1 VLFKVLFI
9 AYLERQVMSPG
20 RGFDCCIIGQGKLTI
35 ECAEYLLAQGN
46 TIRGI
51 ITDNT
56 DVAFWADSQ
65 SIAHINAQN
74 DSLEFLQKWSFD
86 YLFSI
91 INPSQTSAK
100 ILSLPKISAINF
112 HDAPLPKYAGLH
124 VTSWAI
130 QNQETEFGVTWHEMS
145 STFDAG
151 DILVQTLFP
160 IEADE
165 TAFSLSVKCY
175 QQGLESFKQ
184 LLSELSAGQVT
195 RIPQD
200 ITKRSVYFASQKPT
214 NAALIDWRQSAQ
226 QIIALTRGLD
236 YQLDDNPLSA
246 PKIYVEGQFYLLQG
260 EVSLVDTGVNLKA
273 GEVLSKGKN
282 ALIVS
287 VSDNAIK
294 LDGLTTLE
302 GESLD
307 INQIAGLEQG
317 AQLSILDDAL
327 LKRLDSVCQHL
338 GKVEK
343 YWRTKLYDVEPF
355 TFAGHGAAPASSVTL
370 SDAANLPLNI
380 ADSVQK
386 ALQSAYPE
394 YTLSELI
401 SSLYVCF
408 LRRMADSDAVDI
420 GWGADLFDIPQEFR
434 GLYADRLPLSLNIDV
449 QQPVKALVA
458 LVATA
463 LKSLSA
469 KGSYPR
475 DLFSR
480 TKTLKASTLPVSVAC
495 VDTLSTSMN
504 ASADTLQLIL
514 EKGSARG
521 QWQFNQT
528 SLSTRQVAEI
538 ADKFNGFLSHAIA
551 QFDTPLSH
559 IYLLTDAERQTVLV
573 EWNNTQKIIPE
584 HVCMHQLIET
594 QVAKCPDAIALAFRD
609 QKISYRQLNE
619 QANALALNLQSLGAG
634 PDKLVG
640 IFIARSIEMVV
651 ALLAVHKA
659 GAAYVPLDPAYPR
672 DRIALMIGDAQA
684 EILLTHSK
692 LVTELPTEQK
702 AVVVCVDQLIDS
714 LAPEVTNCKSEVK
727 PANLA
732 YVIYTS
738 GSTGTPKG
746 VMVEHRNVVNF
757 MAGMD
762 DTLNYQGDP
771 GVWLAVT
778 SISFDISV
786 LEIFWSLARGF
797 KVVIQEEEAK
807 TINLAQTGVSQVNR
821 KMDVGLFYFSSDA
834 GPSSKG
840 DRYKLLLEGAKFA
853 DEHQFS
859 SVWTPERH
867 FHLFGGL
874 YPNPSVTSAA
884 IAAVTKNIAI
894 RAGSIVLPL
903 HNPIRVAEEWS
914 VVDNLSNGRVG
925 FSFAS
930 GWHAN
935 DFALMPENF
944 ENRKQLMFEGIETL
958 KKLWRGDTISV
969 MNGENKPFEA
979 KIYPAPVQDEPPIW
993 ITTAGNIET
1002 FRQAGEGGYNILTN
1016 LLGQSIEDITQKINA
1031 YREGRKAK
1039 GHAGDGNISLMVHTF
1054 VGQDVDEV
1062 KEIVRE
1068 PFCSYLKM
1076 SFDLVKIAP
1085 WAFPAFSQP
1094 SKSASQDQTFDPS
1107 TFTSEDMDALI
1118 DHAFE
1123 RYFETAGIFGTPASC
1138 IALIDQLKQAGVDE
1152 VACLVDFGVDDD
1164 VVLENLPHL
1173 NRLRELA
1180 NPDAFSIQ
1188 EEDYSTAKQIHKH
1201 SVTHFQCTPSMA
1213 RILVSDP
1220 ETLSALGCLDK
1231 FLLGGEALPD
1241 DLAETLAKNTKGELI
1256 NVYGPTETTI
1266 WSTSGL
1272 VSVDR
1277 KEVSIGRPIAN
1288 TQLYVL
1294 DSAQQPLP
1302 VGVPGELLIGG
1313 KGVVRGYLNRNDLT
1327 DDRFIDNPFSEYVD
1341 NESKIYRTGDLVK
1354 YKSNG
1359 EVEFLGRLDHQ
1370 VKLRGYR
1377 IELGEI
1383 EALITAHPLVKESLI
1398 TAPISEDGVQSLL
1411 AYVVPNPQGK
1421 KQETGHW
1428 QTLWDEAYKGNIA
1441 ADMRDPSSVDT
1452 GVENSIE
1459 RNDPTFNTSGWLNSF
1474 TGHQHEQSHMKEWRD
1489 ATVERIFALKPKRV
1503 LEIGCG
1509 TGMILYQVA
1518 PQCEAYTGVDFSQ
1531 SALEMIEQ
1539 QANKMGMKNV
1549 SLVQSAADLL
1559 ELGEQAKFDLVI
1571 INSVAQY
1578 FPSSDYLV
1586 KVLGNITELLTD
1598 DGQIFVGDVRYS
1610 SLKSTFHAAI
1620 ALAKAPASL
1629 SLPDLKERIAEQV
1642 ENDGELLIHPD
1653 FFGNFPAEMTS
1664 LSHVNV
1670 QLKRGHYVNEMSGYR
1685 YDVVLSQKAPN
1696 RVLSEQDFKAMAYP
1710 GSLQALRQVL
1720 EGESALVIRNIPNAR
1735 LVKDIQSQNVLQEG
1749 YYALVS
1755 DVHNAV
1761 LNQLAQNPRGLDPED
1776 VYQLD
1781 SAYQIEL
1788 NWSASG
1794 HKDCFDAYFYQGEA
1808 NSLSFTC
1815 KNAGQALNSFCEE
1828 PKQQSGDHELSDA
1841 IKLVLRDKLP
1851 EFMVPDH
1858 FIFLPHMPLTPNGKI
1873 NRHALPLPEK
1883 RQRETEEV
1891 FVEPKSDIE
1900 QIIAEVFRDMLGLE
1914 KIGTKDNFFSLGVNS
1929 LLIAQAN
1936 NRLNQRLDKHVS
1948 LVAMYRFP
1956 TIFSLAEHLSADR
1969 DVAEGASKGTDR
1981 AEKRKAA
1988 LGARRK
1994 RVVRRR

>member
-1 VLFKVLFI
+1 
-9 AYLERQVMSPG
+9 
-20 RGFDCCIIGQGKLTI
+20 
-35 ECAEYLLAQGN
+35 
-46 TIRGI
+46 
-51 ITDNT
+51 
-56 DVAFWADSQ
+56 
-65 SIAHINAQN
+65 
-74 DSLEFLQKWSFD
+74 
-86 YLFSI
+86 
-91 INPSQTSAK
+91 
-100 ILSLPKISAINF
+100 
-112 HDAPLPKYAGLH
+112 
-124 VTSWAI
+124 
-130 QNQETEFGVTWHEMS
+130 
-145 STFDAG
+145 
-151 DILVQTLFP
+151 
-160 IEADE
+160 
-165 TAFSLSVKCY
+165 
-175 QQGLESFKQ
+175 
-184 LLSELSAGQVT
+184 
-195 RIPQD
+195 
-200 ITKRSVYFASQKPT
+200 
-214 NAALIDWRQSAQ
+214 
-226 QIIALTRGLD
+226 
-236 YQLDDNPLSA
+236 
-246 PKIYVEGQFYLLQG
+246 
-260 EVSLVDTGVNLKA
+260 
-273 GEVLSKGKN
+273 
-282 ALIVS
+282 
-287 VSDNAIK
+287 
-294 LDGLTTLE
+294 
-302 GESLD
+302 
-307 INQIAGLEQG
+307 
-317 AQLSILDDAL
+317 
-327 LKRLDSVCQHL
+327 
-338 GKVEK
+338 
-343 YWRTKLYDVEPF
+343 
-355 TFAGHGAAPASSVTL
+355 
-370 SDAANLPLNI
+370 
-380 ADSVQK
+380 
-386 ALQSAYPE
+386 
-394 YTLSELI
+394 
-401 SSLYVCF
+401 
-408 LRRMADSDAVDI
+408 
-420 GWGADLFDIPQEFR
+420 
-434 GLYADRLPLSLNIDV
+434 
-449 QQPVKALVA
+449 
-458 LVATA
+458 
-463 LKSLSA
+463 
-469 KGSYPR
+469 
-475 DLFSR
+475 
-480 TKTLKASTLPVSVAC
+480 LKASTLPVSVAY
-495 VDTLSTSMN
+495 VDTLSASIN
-504 ASADTLQLIL
+504 ASADTLLLCL

-528 SLSTRQVAEI
+528 SLSALQVAGI
-538 ADKFNGFLSHAIA
+538 ADKFNGFLGHVIA
-551 QFDTPLSH
+551 QLDTPLSQ
-559 IYLLTDAERQTVLV
+559 IYLLTDAERQTLLV
-573 EWNNTQKIIPE
+573 DWNNTQKAIPE
-584 HVCMHQLIET
+584 SMCIHQIIET
-594 QVAKCPDAIALAFRD
+594 QVAKRPDDIALAFRD

-619 QANALALNLQSLGAG
+619 QANTLALTLQSLGAA

-672 DRIALMIGDAQA
+672 DRIALMIGDARA

-692 LVTELPTEQK
+692 LVAELPSEQQ
-702 AVVVCVDQLIDS
+702 ATVVCVDEVADS
-714 LAPEVTNCKSEVK
+714 LVLEPANCKSDVN
-727 PANLA
+727 PTNLA

-738 GSTGTPKG
+738 GSTGKPKG

-797 KVVIQEEEAK
+797 KVVIQEEEAR
-807 TINLAQTGVSQVNR
+807 TINITAASVSQVNR

-853 DEHQFS
+853 DENKFS

-884 IAAVTKNIAI
+884 IAAVTKNISI

-958 KKLWRGDTISV
+958 KKLWRGETISV

-1039 GHAGDGNISLMVHTF
+1039 GHAGDGNISVMVHTF

-1068 PFCSYLKM
+1068 PFCNYLKT

-1094 SKSASQDQTFDPS
+1094 SKSASQDQSFDPS

-1180 NPDAFSIQ
+1180 NPEASSEQ
-1188 EEDYSTAKQIHKH
+1188 NEDYSTAKQIHKH
-1201 SVTHFQCTPSMA
+1201 AVTHFQCTPSMA

-1272 VSVDR
+1272 VSIDS
-1277 KEVSIGRPIAN
+1277 KDLSIGRPIAN

-1294 DSAQQPLP
+1294 DSAQQPVP

-1327 DDRFIDNPFSEYVD
+1327 DDRFIDNPFAKYVG

-1359 EVEFLGRLDHQ
+1359 ELEFLGRLDHQ

-1398 TAPISEDGVQSLL
+1398 TAPISVDGAQSLL
-1411 AYVVPNPQGK
+1411 AYVVPNPHGK
-1421 KQETGHW
+1421 KEETGHW

-1441 ADMRDPSSVDT
+1441 ATTREPASDK
-1452 GVENSIE
+1452 NS
-1459 RNDPTFNTSGWLNSF
+1459 DPTFNTSGWLNSF
-1474 TGHQHEQSHMKEWRD
+1474 TGDQHKQSHMKEWRD
-1489 ATVERIFALKPKRV
+1489 ATVERILALKPKRV

-1539 QANKMGMKNV
+1539 QTHKMGMNNI
-1549 SLVQSAADLL
+1549 SLVQSAADGL

-1610 SLKSTFHAAI
+1610 SLKGIFHTVI
-1620 ALAKAPASL
+1620 ELAKAPASL
-1629 SLPDLKERIAEQV
+1629 SLPELKERIAEQV

-1653 FFGNFPAEMTS
+1653 FFGNLPKEIDSF
-1664 LSHVNV
+1664 SHVNV

-1685 YDVVLSQKAPN
+1685 YDVVLRQKAPN
-1696 RVLSEQDFKAMAYP
+1696 KVLSEQDFKVVAYP
-1710 GSLQALRQVL
+1710 GNLQALRHVL
-1720 EGESALVIRNIPNAR
+1720 EGESALLIRNIPNAR
-1735 LVKDIQSQNVLQEG
+1735 LVKDIQSQHALQEG
-1749 YYALVS
+1749 EYALVS
-1755 DVHNAV
+1755 DVHHAV
-1761 LNQLAQNPRGLDPED
+1761 QHQLIQNPAALDPED

-1781 SAYQIEL
+1781 SAYQVEL
-1788 NWSASG
+1788 NWATSG

-1808 NSLSFTC
+1808 NSLNLTC
-1815 KNAGQALNSFCEE
+1815 KHVGQALNSFCEE
-1828 PKQQSGDHELSDA
+1828 PKQHSSDHDLTDA
-1841 IKLVLRDKLP
+1841 IKLVLRVKLP

-1891 FVEPKSDIE
+1891 FVAPKSDIE
-1900 QIIAEVFRDMLGLE
+1900 QTIAAVFRDMLGLD

-1936 NRLNQRLDKHVS
+1936 NRLNQQLDKHVS

-1956 TIFSLAEHLSADR
+1956 TIFSLAEYLSADS
-1969 DVAEGASKGTDR
+1969 DVAEGANKGADR

>member
-1 VLFKVLFI
+1 
-9 AYLERQVMSPG
+9 MNSG
-20 RGFDCCIIGQGKLTI
+20 RCFDCCIIGQGKLTI
-35 ECAEYLLAQGN
+35 ECAEYLLAQGHV
-46 TIRGI
+46 IRGM
-51 ITDNT
+51 ITDNA

-65 SIAHINAQN
+65 SIAHISTQ
-74 DSLEFLQKWSFD
+74 DDQLTFLEQWSFD
-86 YLFSI
+86 HLFSI
-91 INPSQTSAK
+91 INPVQTPEA
-100 ILSLPKISAINF
+100 ILSQPKISSINF

-130 QNQETEFGVTWHEMS
+130 QNQESQFGVTWHEMS
-145 STFDAG
+145 ATFDAG
-151 DILVQTLFP
+151 DILVQSTFP
-160 IEADE
+160 IEPDE

-175 QQGLESFKQ
+175 QQGLDSFKQ
-184 LLSELSAGQVT
+184 LHNELNTGQLK
-195 RIPQD
+195 RISQD
-200 ITKRSVYFASQKPT
+200 ITDRSVYFASQKPV

-236 YQLDDNPLSA
+236 YQKDDNPLSA
-246 PKIYVEGQFYLLQG
+246 AKIYLAGQFYLLHG
-260 EVSLVDTGVNLKA
+260 DVSLAKA
-273 GEVLSKGKN
+273 EGGQRPGDVQSLEKDGF
-282 ALIVS
+282 IVAAG
-287 VSDNAIK
+287 DNAVKISA
-294 LDGLTTLE
+294 LSTLE
-302 GESLD
+302 GERLN
-307 INQIAGLEQG
+307 INEVPGLEKG
-317 AQLSILDDAL
+317 TQLTLLDDEL
-327 LKRLDSVCQHL
+327 LKRLDEVCQQL

-343 YWRTKLYDVEPF
+343 YWLSKLYDVEPF
-355 TFAGHGAAPASSVTL
+355 TFAGHGATPIT
-370 SDAANLPLNI
+370 SDTPTNAANVPFTLPEAI
-380 ADSVQK
+380 Q
-386 ALQSAYPE
+386 QSLKSAFPGL
-394 YTLSELI
+394 TLTELI
-401 SSLYVCF
+401 TSLYACF
-408 LRRMADSDAVDI
+408 LRRMADTDAVDI
-420 GWGADLFDIPQEFR
+420 GWGANLSDIPLDVRALF
-434 GLYADRLPLSLNIDV
+434 ASRLPFSLNIDV
-449 QQPVKALVA
+449 QQPINELVEQIA
-458 LVATA
+458 SD
-463 LKSLSA
+463 LKILSS
-469 KGSYPR
+469 KGSYAR
-475 DLFSR
+475 DLLSR
-480 TKTLKASTLPVSVAC
+480 TQNLKVISLPVAIEC
-495 VDTLSTSMN
+495 VDSLLMGREV
-504 ASADTLQLIL
+504 SADTLLLSL
-514 EKGSARG
+514 EKDTAQGHWS
-521 QWQFNQT
+521 FNRT
-528 SLSTRQVAEI
+528 SLNNVRVTEI
-538 ADKFNGFLSHAIA
+538 AAKFTAFLGYVIA
-551 QFDTPLSH
+551 QLDTPLSK
-559 IYLLTDAERQTVLV
+559 IYLLSESERQTLLID
-573 EWNNTQKIIPE
+573 WNNTQKVIPE
-584 HVCMHQLIET
+584 NVCMHQLIEA
-594 QVAKCPDAIALAFRD
+594 QVAKSPDAIALAFRGE
-609 QKISYRQLNE
+609 QISYRQLNE
-619 QANALALNLQSLGAG
+619 QANALALKLQSLGAT

-640 IFIARSIEMVV
+640 IFIDRSIEMVI
-651 ALLAVHKA
+651 ALVAVHKA

-672 DRIALMIGDAQA
+672 DRIALMIGDAKA
-684 EILLTHSK
+684 DILLTHSK
-692 LVTELPTEQK
+692 LAGELPSEYQSSM
-702 AVVVCVDQLIDS
+702 VCVDQILGS
-714 LAPEVTNCKSEVK
+714 LVPESLNCKSDVK
-727 PANLA
+727 PEHLA

-738 GSTGTPKG
+738 GSTGKPKG

-797 KVVIQEEEAK
+797 KVIVQEEEAR
-807 TINLAQTGVSQVNR
+807 TINLAQAAVSQVNR

-853 DEHQFS
+853 DNNNFS
-859 SVWTPERH
+859 SIWTPERH

-903 HNPIRVAEEWS
+903 HNPIRIVEEWS

-944 ENRKQLMFEGIETL
+944 ENRKQLMFEGIDTI

-993 ITTAGNIET
+993 ITTAGNVET
-1002 FRQAGEGGYNILTN
+1002 FRQAGEGGYNVLTN
-1016 LLGQSIEDITQKINA
+1016 LLGQSIEDLTQKISA

-1039 GHAGDGNISLMVHTF
+1039 GHVGEGNVSVMVHTF

-1068 PFCSYLKM
+1068 PFCNYLKT

-1094 SKSASQDQTFDPS
+1094 SKSASQDQSFDPS

-1138 IALIDQLKQAGVDE
+1138 IALIDKLKQAGIDE
-1152 VACLVDFGVDDD
+1152 IACLVDFGVDDD
-1164 VVLENLPHL
+1164 VVLENLTHL
-1173 NRLRELA
+1173 NQLRELA
-1180 NPDAFSIQ
+1180 NPSASSEQ
-1188 EEDYSTAKQIHKH
+1188 HEDYSTAKQISKH
-1201 SVTHFQCTPSMA
+1201 AVTHFQCTPSMA
-1213 RILVSDP
+1213 RILASDP
-1220 ETLSALGCLDK
+1220 ETLSALGQLDK

-1272 VSVDR
+1272 VSADR
-1277 KEVSIGRPIAN
+1277 KDVSIGRPISN

-1294 DSAQQPLP
+1294 DSEQQPVP

-1313 KGVVRGYLNRNDLT
+1313 KGVVRGYLNRDDLSNE
-1327 DDRFIDNPFSEYVD
+1327 RFIENPFGEYVGND
-1341 NESKIYRTGDLVK
+1341 SKIYRTGDLVK
-1354 YKSNG
+1354 YKPNG
-1359 EVEFLGRLDHQ
+1359 DIEFLGRLDHQ

-1383 EALITAHPLVKESLI
+1383 EALITAHSLVKESLI
-1398 TAPISEDGVQSLL
+1398 TAPISDEGAQSLL
-1411 AYVVPNPQGK
+1411 AYVVPNPQSK
-1421 KQETGHW
+1421 NQETGHW
-1428 QTLWDEAYKGNIA
+1428 QTLWDEAYRGNV
-1441 ADMRDPSSVDT
+1441 AD
-1452 GVENSIE
+1452 ENGGQRSAHID
-1459 RNDPTFNTSGWLNSF
+1459 DPTFNTSGWLNSF
-1474 TGHQHEQSHMKEWRD
+1474 TGHQHEQAHMKEWLD
-1489 ATVERIFALKPKRV
+1489 ATVERILSLKPKRV

-1509 TGMILYQVA
+1509 TGMILYRVA
-1518 PQCEAYTGVDFSQ
+1518 PECEAYTGVDFSQ
-1531 SALEMIEQ
+1531 SALELIDQ
-1539 QANKMGMKNV
+1539 QTKKMGMNNV
-1549 SLVQSAADLL
+1549 SLVQSAADAL
-1559 ELGEQAKFDLVI
+1559 ELGEQAAFDLVI
-1571 INSVAQY
+1571 VNSVVQY
-1578 FPSSDYLV
+1578 FPSSEYLV
-1586 KVLGNITELLTD
+1586 QVLSNAAALLTG
-1598 DGQIFVGDVRYS
+1598 DGHIFVGDVRYS
-1610 SLKSTFHAAI
+1610 SLKGTFHTAI
-1620 ALAKAPASL
+1620 ELAKAPASL
-1629 SLPDLKERIAEQV
+1629 TLPELKDRVAEHV
-1642 ENDGELLIHPD
+1642 ENDGELLIHTD
-1653 FFGNFPAEMTS
+1653 FFGNLPKKIS
-1664 LSHVNV
+1664 RLSHVNV

-1685 YDVVLSQKAPN
+1685 YDVILSQKEPN
-1696 RVLSEQDFKAMAYP
+1696 KVLNEEDFKGIAYP
-1710 GSLQALRQVL
+1710 GSLETVQQAL
-1720 EGESALVIRNIPNAR
+1720 EGKRSLVIRDIPNAR
-1735 LVKDIQSQNVLQEG
+1735 LVKDIQSQHILQNG
-1749 YYALVS
+1749 DFALVS

-1761 LNQLAQNPRGLDPED
+1761 EKQLTQSTAGLDPED

-1781 SAYQIEL
+1781 PAYQIEL

-1794 HKDCFDAYFYQGEA
+1794 HKDCFDAYFYQGQV
-1808 NSLSFTC
+1808 NSLSLKC
-1815 KNAGQALNSFCEE
+1815 KHEGQALNFFCEE
-1828 PKQQSGDHELSDA
+1828 PKQHSSDHELTDA
-1841 IKLVLRDKLP
+1841 IKIALRDKLP

-1891 FVEPKSDIE
+1891 FVAPESDIE
-1900 QIIAEVFRDMLGLE
+1900 QKIAAVFCEMLNLE

-1936 NRLNQRLDKHVS
+1936 NRLNQQLDKHVS
-1948 LVAMYRFP
+1948 LVAMYRFS
-1956 TIFSLAEHLSADR
+1956 TISSLAEHLSADS

>member
-1 VLFKVLFI
+1 
-9 AYLERQVMSPG
+9 
-20 RGFDCCIIGQGKLTI
+20 
-35 ECAEYLLAQGN
+35 
-46 TIRGI
+46 
-51 ITDNT
+51 
-56 DVAFWADSQ
+56 
-65 SIAHINAQN
+65 
-74 DSLEFLQKWSFD
+74 
-86 YLFSI
+86 
-91 INPSQTSAK
+91 
-100 ILSLPKISAINF
+100 
-112 HDAPLPKYAGLH
+112 
-124 VTSWAI
+124 
-130 QNQETEFGVTWHEMS
+130 
-145 STFDAG
+145 
-151 DILVQTLFP
+151 
-160 IEADE
+160 
-165 TAFSLSVKCY
+165 
-175 QQGLESFKQ
+175 
-184 LLSELSAGQVT
+184 
-195 RIPQD
+195 
-200 ITKRSVYFASQKPT
+200 
-214 NAALIDWRQSAQ
+214 
-226 QIIALTRGLD
+226 
-236 YQLDDNPLSA
+236 
-246 PKIYVEGQFYLLQG
+246 
-260 EVSLVDTGVNLKA
+260 
-273 GEVLSKGKN
+273 
-282 ALIVS
+282 
-287 VSDNAIK
+287 
-294 LDGLTTLE
+294 
-302 GESLD
+302 
-307 INQIAGLEQG
+307 
-317 AQLSILDDAL
+317 
-327 LKRLDSVCQHL
+327 
-338 GKVEK
+338 
-343 YWRTKLYDVEPF
+343 
-355 TFAGHGAAPASSVTL
+355 
-370 SDAANLPLNI
+370 
-380 ADSVQK
+380 
-386 ALQSAYPE
+386 
-394 YTLSELI
+394 
-401 SSLYVCF
+401 
-408 LRRMADSDAVDI
+408 MADSDAVDI
-420 GWGADLFDIPQEFR
+420 GWGVDLFNIPQEFK
-434 GLYADRLPLSLNIDV
+434 GLFADRLPLSLNIDV
-449 QQPVKALVA
+449 QQPVKVLVA
-458 LVATA
+458 MVAA
-463 LKSLSA
+463 ELKSLSA
-469 KGSYPR
+469 IGSYPR

-480 TKTLKASTLPVSVAC
+480 TKALKASTLPVLVAC
-495 VDTLSTSMN
+495 VDTLSTSIN
-504 ASADTLQLIL
+504 ASTDTLQLCL
-514 EKGSARG
+514 EKASARG

-528 SLSTRQVAEI
+528 SLSALQVAEI
-538 ADKFNGFLSHAIA
+538 ADKFNGFLSHVIA
-551 QFDTPLSH
+551 QLDTPLSQ
-559 IYLLTDAERQTVLV
+559 IYLLTDAERQTMLV
-573 EWNNTQKIIPE
+573 DWNNTQKTIPE
-584 HVCMHQLIET
+584 SMCIHQIIET
-594 QVAKCPDAIALAFRD
+594 QVAKDPDAIALAFRD

-619 QANALALNLQSLGAG
+619 QANALALTLQSLGAA

-672 DRIALMIGDAQA
+672 DRIALMIGDARA

-692 LVTELPTEQK
+692 LVAELPLEQQ
-702 AVVVCVDQLIDS
+702 ATVVCVDQLIDS
-714 LAPEVTNCKSEVK
+714 LVPESINCESEVK

-757 MAGMD
+757 MVGMD

-797 KVVIQEEEAK
+797 KVVIQEEEAR
-807 TINLAQTGVSQVNR
+807 TINLAQASASQVNR

-834 GPSSKG
+834 GPSGKG

-853 DEHQFS
+853 DDHQFS

-969 MNGENKPFEA
+969 MNGENKPFKA
-979 KIYPAPVQDEPPIW
+979 KIYPAPVQAEPPIW

-1002 FRQAGEGGYNILTN
+1002 FRQSGEGGYNILTN

-1039 GHAGDGNISLMVHTF
+1039 GHVGDGNVSLMVHTF
-1054 VGQDVDEV
+1054 VGQDADEV

-1068 PFCSYLKM
+1068 PFCNYLKT

-1085 WAFPAFSQP
+1085 WAFPAFNQP
-1094 SKSASQDQTFDPS
+1094 SKSVSQDQSFDPS

-1164 VVLENLPHL
+1164 VVLENLPYL

-1180 NPDAFSIQ
+1180 NPEASSEQ
-1188 EEDYSTAKQIHKH
+1188 NEDYSTAKQIHKH
-1201 SVTHFQCTPSMA
+1201 AVTHFQCTPSMA

-1220 ETLSALGCLDK
+1220 ETLSALGRLDK

-1241 DLAETLAKNTKGELI
+1241 DLAETLAKNTKGKLI

-1277 KEVSIGRPIAN
+1277 KDLSIGRAIAN
-1288 TQLYVL
+1288 TQLYVF
-1294 DSAQQPLP
+1294 DSAQQPVP

-1313 KGVVRGYLNRNDLT
+1313 KGVVRGYLNRDDLT
-1327 DDRFIDNPFSEYVD
+1327 NDRFIDNPFAEYVG

-1398 TAPISEDGVQSLL
+1398 TAPVSEDGAQSLL

-1428 QTLWDEAYKGNIA
+1428 QSLWDEAYKGNIA
-1441 ADMRDPSSVDT
+1441 ADIREPKSVDK
-1452 GVENSIE
+1452 GVEM
-1459 RNDPTFNTSGWLNSF
+1459 NDPTFNTSGWLNSF

-1489 ATVERIFALKPKRV
+1489 ATVERILALKPKRV

-1518 PQCEAYTGVDFSQ
+1518 PQCEAYMGVDFSQ
-1531 SALEMIEQ
+1531 SALAMIEQ
-1539 QANKMGMKNV
+1539 QTNKMGMNNV
-1549 SLVQSAADLL
+1549 SLVQSAADRL
-1559 ELGEQAKFDLVI
+1559 ELGEHAKFDLVI

-1586 KVLGNITELLTD
+1586 KVLSNITELLTD

-1610 SLKSTFHAAI
+1610 SLKETFHTAI

-1629 SLPDLKERIAEQV
+1629 SLPELKERIAEQI

-1653 FFGNFPAEMTS
+1653 FFGNLPEEMAS

-1670 QLKRGHYVNEMSGYR
+1670 QLKRGHFVNEMSGYR
-1685 YDVVLSQKAPN
+1685 YDVVLRQKAPN
-1696 RVLSEQDFKAMAYP
+1696 KVLSEQDFKVVAYP
-1710 GSLQALRQVL
+1710 GTLQTLRKVL
-1720 EGESALVIRNIPNAR
+1720 DGESALLIRNIPNTR
-1735 LVKDIQSQNVLQEG
+1735 LVKDIQSQHVLQEG
-1749 YYALVS
+1749 EYALVS
-1755 DVHNAV
+1755 DVHNV
-1761 LNQLAQNPRGLDPED
+1761 VQNQLAQNPVALDPED
-1776 VYQLD
+1776 VYQLG
-1781 SAYQIEL
+1781 SIYQVEL
-1788 NWSASG
+1788 NWAASG
-1794 HKDCFDAYFYQGEA
+1794 QKECFDAYFYQGEV
-1808 NSLSFTC
+1808 NSLNLTC
-1815 KNAGQALNSFCEE
+1815 RHAGQALNSYCEE
-1828 PKQQSGDHELSDA
+1828 PKQHSSDHELVDA

-1858 FIFLPHMPLTPNGKI
+1858 FVFLPHMPLTPNGKI

-1883 RQRETEEV
+1883 RQRETQEV

-1900 QIIAEVFRDMLGLE
+1900 QTIAAVFREMLSLD

-1936 NRLNQRLDKHVS
+1936 NRLNQQLDKHVS

-1956 TIFSLAEHLSADR
+1956 TIFSLAEHLSADS
-1969 DVAEGASKGTDR
+1969 DLAEGASKGTDR

-1994 RVVRRR
+1994 RAVKRR

>member
-1 VLFKVLFI
+1 
-9 AYLERQVMSPG
+9 MSSG

-35 ECAEYLLAQGN
+35 ECAEYLLMQGN

-51 ITDNT
+51 ITDNA
-56 DVAFWADSQ
+56 DVAFWAESQ
-65 SIAHINAQN
+65 SIAHIP
-74 DSLEFLQKWSFD
+74 SLDDQLAFLEKCSFD

-91 INPSQTSAK
+91 INPSQTPAA
-100 ILSLPKISAINF
+100 ILSLPKKSAINF

-160 IEADE
+160 LEADE
-165 TAFSLSVKCY
+165 TAFSLSIKCY
-175 QQGLESFKQ
+175 QKGLESFKQ
-184 LLSELSAGQVT
+184 LLIELDTGQVR
-195 RIPQD
+195 RIAQD
-200 ITKRSVYFASQKPT
+200 ITGRSVYFSSQKPV
-214 NAALIDWRQSAQ
+214 NAALIDWRQSAE

-246 PKIYVEGQFYLLQG
+246 PKVYFEGQFYLPQG
-260 EVSLVDTGVNLKA
+260 EISVVETEVMKPV
-273 GEVLSKGKN
+273 GEILSKEKDALVVSAGHN
-282 ALIVS
+282 AVKI
-287 VSDNAIK
+287 
-294 LDGLTTLE
+294 GTLTTLE

-307 INQIAGLEQG
+307 INQIPGLDKG
-317 AQLSILDDAL
+317 AQLTILDDEL
-327 LKRLDSVCQHL
+327 LTRLDEVCQHL
-338 GKVEK
+338 GKVET
-343 YWRTKLYDVEPF
+343 YWRAKLYDVESF
-355 TFAGHGAAPASSVTL
+355 TFAGHGATLASSVTP
-370 SDAANLPLNI
+370 SDVVNSPLNVPDAI
-380 ADSVQK
+380 QK
-386 ALQSAYPE
+386 TLISAYPE
-394 YTLSELI
+394 YTLTELI

-408 LRRMADSDAVDI
+408 LRRMADSETVDI
-420 GWGADLFDIPQEFR
+420 GWGADLLAIPQEFR
-434 GLYADRLPLSLNIDV
+434 CLFSDRLPMSLNIDV
-449 QQPVKALVA
+449 QRPVRELVGVV
-458 LVATA
+458 VAE
-463 LKSLSA
+463 LKVLSA
-469 KGSYPR
+469 KGTYPR
-475 DLFSR
+475 DLLSR
-480 TKTLKASTLPVSVAC
+480 TKTLKASPLPVTIEY
-495 VDTLSTSMN
+495 VDELSAASK
-504 ASADTLQLIL
+504 ASADTLLLTL

-528 SLSTRQVAEI
+528 SLSASRVAEI
-538 ADKFNGFLSHAIA
+538 TDKFIAFLGYAVA
-551 QFDTPLSH
+551 QLDTPLSQV
-559 IYLLTDAERQTVLV
+559 YLLTETERQTILGD
-573 EWNNTQKIIPE
+573 WNNTQKTIPE
-584 HVCMHQLIET
+584 SACIHQLIEA
-594 QVAKCPDAIALAFRD
+594 QVAKRPDSIALAFRD
-609 QKISYRQLNE
+609 QQISYRQLNE
-619 QANALALNLQSLGAG
+619 QANALALSLQNLGAA

-640 IFIARSIEMVV
+640 IFIERSIEMVI

-672 DRIALMIGDAQA
+672 DRIALMIGDARA

-692 LVTELPTEQK
+692 LAAELPIEQQAK
-702 AVVVCVDQLIDS
+702 VVCVDQLVDS
-714 LAPEVTNCKSEVK
+714 LAPESLNCKSDVK
-727 PANLA
+727 PTNLA

-738 GSTGTPKG
+738 GSTGKPKG

-797 KVVIQEEEAK
+797 KVVVQEEEAR
-807 TINLAQTGVSQVNR
+807 TINLAQATVSQVNR

-840 DRYKLLLEGAKFA
+840 DRYKLLMEGAKFA
-853 DEHQFS
+853 DENQFS
-859 SVWTPERH
+859 TVWTPERH

-903 HNPIRVAEEWS
+903 HNPIRIAEEWS

-944 ENRKQLMFEGIETL
+944 ENRKKLMFEGIETI
-958 KKLWRGDTISV
+958 KKLWRGETISV
-969 MNGENKPFEA
+969 MNGENNPFEA
-979 KIYPAPVQDEPPIW
+979 KIYPAPVQEEPAIW
-993 ITTAGNIET
+993 ITTAGNIDT
-1002 FRQAGEGGYNILTN
+1002 FRQAGEGGHNILTN

-1039 GHAGDGNISLMVHTF
+1039 GYVGEGNVSVMVHTF

-1068 PFCSYLKM
+1068 PFCNYLKT

-1123 RYFETAGIFGTPASC
+1123 RYFETAGIFGTPVSC
-1138 IALIDQLKQAGVDE
+1138 IALIDQLKRAGVDE
-1152 VACLVDFGVDDD
+1152 VACLVDFGVDDE

-1173 NRLRELA
+1173 NRLRELV
-1180 NPDAFSIQ
+1180 NPNTSTEQ
-1188 EEDYSTAKQIHKH
+1188 REDYSTAQQIKKH

-1213 RILVSDP
+1213 RILASDP

-1277 KEVSIGRPIAN
+1277 KELSIGRPIAN

-1294 DSAQQPLP
+1294 DSAQQPVP
-1302 VGVPGELLIGG
+1302 IGVPGELLIGG
-1313 KGVVRGYLNRNDLT
+1313 KGVVRGYLNRDDLT
-1327 DDRFIDNPFSEYVD
+1327 DGRFIENPFAEYVE
-1341 NESKIYRTGDLVK
+1341 NKSKIYRTGDLVK
-1354 YKSNG
+1354 YKLNG
-1359 EVEFLGRLDHQ
+1359 EIEFLGRLDHQ

-1398 TAPISEDGVQSLL
+1398 TAPISEEGAQSLL
-1411 AYVVPNPQGK
+1411 AYVVPNPQGR

-1428 QTLWDEAYKGNIA
+1428 QTLWDEAYKGNISA
-1441 ADMRDPSSVDT
+1441 GTGEQASV
-1452 GVENSIE
+1452 EI
-1459 RNDPTFNTSGWLNSF
+1459 NDPTFNTSGWLNSF

-1489 ATVERIFALKPKRV
+1489 VTVERILALKPKRV

-1518 PQCEAYTGVDFSQ
+1518 PECEAYTGVDFSQ
-1531 SALEMIEQ
+1531 SALQMIEQ
-1539 QANKMGMKNV
+1539 QANKMGMNNV
-1549 SLVQSAADLL
+1549 SLVQSAADVL
-1559 ELGEQAKFDLVI
+1559 ELGEQADFDLVI

-1578 FPSSDYLV
+1578 FPSSEYLV
-1586 KVLGNITELLTD
+1586 QVLSNIAELLTD
-1598 DGQIFVGDVRYS
+1598 DGQVFVGDVRYS
-1610 SLKSTFHAAI
+1610 SLKGTFHAAI
-1620 ALAKAPASL
+1620 ELAKAPASL
-1629 SLPDLKERIAEQV
+1629 TLSELNERIAEQV

-1653 FFGNFPAEMTS
+1653 FFSNLPKKIDS

-1685 YDVVLSQKAPN
+1685 YDVVLSQNVPN
-1696 RVLSEQDFKAMAYP
+1696 KVLSEQDFKAVAYP

-1720 EGESALVIRNIPNAR
+1720 EAEKALVIRNIPNAR
-1735 LVKDIQSQNVLQEG
+1735 LLKDIQSQHVLQDG
-1749 YYALVS
+1749 DYALVS

-1761 LNQLAQNPRGLDPED
+1761 LNQLAQNAAGLDPED

-1788 NWSASG
+1788 NWAASG

-1808 NSLSFTC
+1808 NSLSVTS
-1815 KNAGQALNSFCEE
+1815 KHEGQALNSFCEE
-1828 PKQQSGDHELSDA
+1828 PKQHSSDHELTDA
-1841 IKLVLRDKLP
+1841 IKLALRDKLP

-1873 NRHALPLPEK
+1873 NRHALPSPEK

-1900 QIIAEVFRDMLGLE
+1900 QTIAAVFREMLSLE

-1956 TIFSLAEHLSADR
+1956 TISSLADHLSADS
-1969 DVAEGASKGTDR
+1969 DVAEGASKGSDR
-1981 AEKRKAA
+1981 AGKRKAA